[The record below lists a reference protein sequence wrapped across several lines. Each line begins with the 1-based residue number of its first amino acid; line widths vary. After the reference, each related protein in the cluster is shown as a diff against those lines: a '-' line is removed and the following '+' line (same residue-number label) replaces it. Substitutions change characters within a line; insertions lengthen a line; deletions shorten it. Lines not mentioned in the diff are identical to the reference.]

1 MALTKATYSMIQ
13 GAVCNV
19 LDYGADST
27 GSNDSSSAITAAITA
42 AGNGGSVFFP
52 AGTYRTTATIDSS
65 NRTLFGVG
73 EASIIKPDVG
83 VTICILLDSTTN
95 SETGFA
101 WSTEVKSLFIEG
113 DNTSGA
119 TGIFVGQT
127 VTTANYLID
136 NVTVNRFA
144 GAGGFGIK
152 VVESVYC
159 KIENSEIARCNVNL
173 YVKGTGTNPTTT
185 VVENCY
191 IRAADVQ
198 GGFVQGA
205 WQITFR
211 NCVFE
216 ANRNAG
222 LRVAPLVGF
231 NAIQVNIEDCWFE
244 DNQVNASPRTS
255 SYALE
260 LDGTASG
267 VTLSCDLSNLYFGIT
282 GATEKAIYAVGLI
295 GSSWKNI
302 DNRNISNSIAIGQ
315 LLTNDVVVTSAP
327 TNYDWNATFN
337 SLDGSSV
344 SYLPAAF
351 DTWKGWTPT
360 ITCFGSMT
368 FSISN
373 LYKARYRVVGK
384 TCTVMLNF
392 DGTTGG
398 IASQAFIVSLPAG
411 VQAADTNQWSTA
423 IAVDSGTDTTG
434 YVESGGVDG
443 LYIGR
448 LSGNYSIGVSNGA
461 KCSFTF
467 EIQ

>member
-1 MALTKATYSMIQ
+1 MALTKVSYSMIA
-13 GAVCNV
+13 GAVVNV
-19 LDYGADST
+19 LDKGADPT
-27 GSNDSSSAITAAITA
+27 GVADSSTAIQQAIA
-42 AGNGGSVFFP
+42 EAGNGGAVFFP
-52 AGTYRTTATIDSS
+52 AGTYRTTVTIDGS

-73 EASIIKPDVG
+73 EASVIKPDAA
-83 VTICILLDSTTN
+83 VTTCILLDSDAN
-95 SETGFA
+95 GETGFS
-101 WSTEVKSLFIEG
+101 WSTEVRSLFLEG

-159 KIENSEIARCNVNL
+159 KIQNCEIARCQVNF
-173 YVKGTGTNPTTT
+173 YAKGTGTNPTTT

-191 IRAADVQ
+191 IRAADAQ

-216 ANRNAG
+216 ANSLAG
-222 LRVAPLVGF
+222 LRVAPLAGF
-231 NAIQVNIEDCWFE
+231 NAIQANIEDCWFE
-244 DNQVNASPRTS
+244 DNQINASPRTS

-260 LDGTASG
+260 LDNSAGG
-267 VTLSCDLSNLYFGIT
+267 MTLTCDLSNVFFGIN
-282 GATEKAIYAVGLI
+282 ALTEKAIYAVGLT

-302 DNRNISNSIAIGQ
+302 ENRNIANSIAVGSIA
-315 LLTNDVVVTSAP
+315 TNGVVVGSAP
-327 TNYDWNATFN
+327 TAYDWPATIN
-337 SLDGSSV
+337 SLDGSKV

-351 DTWKGWTPT
+351 DTWVGWTPT
-360 ITCFGSMT
+360 ITPFGAMT
-368 FSISN
+368 FTVTNI
-373 LYKARYRVVGK
+373 YKARYKVVGK
-384 TCTVMLNF
+384 TCTVALNF

-398 IASQAFIVSLPAG
+398 VASSAFIVSLPSG
-411 VQAADTNQWSTA
+411 IQAADTNQWSA
-423 IAVDSGTDTTG
+423 ALAVDAGANEAG
-434 YVESGGVDG
+434 YVRTGAVDG
-443 LYIGR
+443 LYIGK
-448 LSGNYSIGVSNGA
+448 LSGNYSIGGSNGA
-461 KCSFTF
+461 RCSFTF

>member
-13 GAVCNV
+13 GAVYNV
-19 LDYGADST
+19 LDYGADPTGTNPST
-27 GSNDSSSAITAAITA
+27 TAIQNAIAA
-42 AGNGGSVFFP
+42 AGDGGSVFFP
-52 AGTYRTTATIDSS
+52 AGTYKTTDTINGS

-73 EASIIKPDVG
+73 DASIIRPTAA
-83 VTICILLDSTTN
+83 VTTCILLNNTTN
-95 SETGFA
+95 SATGFMNPA
-101 WSTEVKSLFIEG
+101 VVRSLFIEG
-113 DNTSGA
+113 DDTSGA
-119 TGIFVGQT
+119 TGIFIGQT

-136 NVTVNRFA
+136 KVTVNRFA
-144 GAGGFGIK
+144 GAGAFGIK

-159 KIENSEIARCNVNL
+159 KIQDSEIARCQVNF
-173 YVKGTGTNPTTT
+173 YAKGTGTNPTTT

-191 IRAADVQ
+191 IRAADAQ

-216 ANRNAG
+216 ANRLAG

-244 DNQVNASPRTS
+244 DNQINASPRTS

-260 LDGTASG
+260 LDNSAGGT
-267 VTLSCDLSNLYFGIT
+267 TLTCDLSNVFFGIT
-282 GATEKAIYAVGLI
+282 ALTEKAVYAVGLF

-302 DNRNISNSIAIGQ
+302 DNRNIANSIAIGNIA
-315 LLTNDVVVTSAP
+315 TNGIVVTSAP
-327 TNYDWNATFN
+327 TAYDWPATIN
-337 SLDGSSV
+337 SLDGSTI

-373 LYKARYRVVGK
+373 IYKSRYRVVGK
-384 TCTVMLNF
+384 TCTVVLNF

-411 VQAADTNQWSTA
+411 VQAADTNQWSSA
-423 IAVDSGTDTTG
+423 IAVDTGVDVTG
-434 YVESGGVDG
+434 YVRSGGVDG

-448 LSGNYSIGVSNGA
+448 LSGNYSIGGSNGA